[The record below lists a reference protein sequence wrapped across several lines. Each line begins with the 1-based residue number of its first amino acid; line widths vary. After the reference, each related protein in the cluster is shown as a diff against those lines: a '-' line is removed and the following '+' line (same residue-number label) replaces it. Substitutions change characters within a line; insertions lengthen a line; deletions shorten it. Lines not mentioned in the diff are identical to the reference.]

1 MGPTAVEENVWSRN
15 RIVTSVMPAP
25 RIANQKADG
34 AITYV
39 QWHICHLGSRLKGIY
54 SLFIIRNHQETFHRK
69 GEFE

>member
-1 MGPTAVEENVWSRN
+1 
-15 RIVTSVMPAP
+15 MPAAP